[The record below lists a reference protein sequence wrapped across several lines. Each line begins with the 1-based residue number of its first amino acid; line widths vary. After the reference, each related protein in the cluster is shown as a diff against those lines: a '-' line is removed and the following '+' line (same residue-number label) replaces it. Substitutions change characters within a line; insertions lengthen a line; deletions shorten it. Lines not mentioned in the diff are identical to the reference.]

1 MGNLLADVS
10 IGSIYKTPLGQSAG
24 IGDLISLILRGAF
37 SLAGVGVLV
46 LFILAGISIIR
57 GAGSGNPDDAAK
69 GKKAATAAIVGAGI
83 VFFSYFIV
91 RIIELI
97 FGSTFIT
104 NPGI

>member
-1 MGNLLADVS
+1 MSSLLATVDVGNLYHTSLGQGKTLGDFISVIL
-10 IGSIYKTPLGQSAG
+10 IGS
-24 IGDLISLILRGAF
+24 F
-37 SLAGVGVLV
+37 SLAGIGILV

-57 GAGSGNPDDAAK
+57 GAGSGNPDDTAK
-69 GKKAATAAIVGAGI
+69 GKKAATAAIIGAGI

-97 FGSTFIT
+97 FGTTFIT